1 MRHDHTHPAPSP
13 VRPWTRLLALLGVL
27 ALCAVALVAC
37 SGSDDTADAGA
48 ETGEGAWTF
57 TDDAGETITLD
68 EAPDTIVA
76 ETTMAGGLWELGVTP
91 AATYGPRTGS
101 EGTKEPSI
109 GLADPDDLGES
120 LGEEF
125 GQINLEQ
132 LAALE
137 PDVIVAPYWGDGT
150 YWGIDDTMKEQILEI
165 APLIGIDVTS
175 EPTDQVLSRVA
186 DLAEAL
192 GADLEDGKA
201 AAVIADFEAASTK
214 LSEATAANP
223 GVRVQAVS
231 GSDSILYVAVPSGYS
246 DLKYFQQL
254 GVEMV
259 EPDTDEE
266 FWEELSWEA
275 ADKYPADMIIADARS
290 GSVEE
295 ITAALPQNAQQ
306 LPAVQAGQL
315 HLWMVP
321 YSNGYGYFA
330 TILDDLATQIS
341 AARSGLS

>member
-1 MRHDHTHPAPSP
+1 MRHAHELPDHRL
-13 VRPWTRLLALLGVL
+13 RPLPRLFAALAVL
-27 ALCAVALVAC
+27 ALFAVPLAAC
-37 SGSDDTADAGA
+37 GGSDESGDGDAAAA
-48 ETGEGAWTF
+48 EGGWTF

-68 EAPDTIVA
+68 EAPETIVA
-76 ETTMAGGLWELGVTP
+76 ETTMAGGLWELGVTT
-91 AATYGPRTGS
+91 AGTYGPRTGS
-101 EGTKEPSI
+101 EGVNEPSI

-132 LAALE
+132 LAALQ

-150 YWGIDDTMKEQILEI
+150 YWGIDDTMKKQILEI
-165 APLIGIDVTS
+165 APLIGIDVS
-175 EPTDQVLSRVA
+175 SKPTDQVLSRVA

-192 GADLEDGKA
+192 GADLEAERATEVMAEFD
-201 AAVIADFEAASTK
+201 AASDR
-214 LSEATAANP
+214 LAEATAANP
-223 GVRVQAVS
+223 GVRVQALS

-246 DLKYFQQL
+246 DLKYFQEL
-254 GVEMV
+254 GVELV

-266 FWEELSWEA
+266 FWEELSWED

-295 ITAALPQNAQQ
+295 ITAALPSNAQL

-321 YSNGYGYFA
+321 YANAYGYFA
-330 TILDDLATQIS
+330 KILDDLAAQIT
-341 AARSGLS
+341 AARSGL